1 MSEHAK
7 ICKLNRSGIPIHDLM
22 EKYHDHHATIYCILQ
37 EKSKAKEKHG
47 RPSMLTH
54 LQQLHLINKMC
65 QNPSELANKLANTFE
80 FPASAQMIQREL
92 RKAGFAHKQVVPKK
106 KLSEIHK
113 QKQWDFAIS
122 HVSWTSDDWAQVVF
136 TDEK

>member
-1 MSEHAK
+1 MSIMQPSIASYK
-7 ICKLNRSGIPIHDLM
+7 RNQRQKRS
-22 EKYHDHHATIYCILQ
+22 
-37 EKSKAKEKHG
+37 SK
-47 RPSMLTH
+47 LTH

-80 FPASAQMIQREL
+80 FPSSAQMIQCEL

-113 QKQWDFAIS
+113 QK
-122 HVSWTSDDWAQVVF
+122 
-136 TDEK
+136 